1 MNGLLAFS
9 RLVDRVNEWIGKQV
23 GWLIFVAILVSAL
36 NAIVRKVFNYSSNGY
51 LELQWYLYGAAFML
65 AASWVIKTNDHVR
78 IDLIYGRLS
87 RNARNWIELLG
98 HIFFLMPFV
107 LVMIYFL
114 WPYVIRSYNS
124 GEMSANA
131 GGLIL
136 WPAKLMLLIGF
147 LQMFF
152 QGLSEI
158 IKRVGVMTGTYID
171 PNPYVTA
178 RDLAEQEA
186 QQLAAEIL
194 KAQQAEQAK

>member
-1 MNGLLAFS
+1 MKILLAFA
-9 RLVDRVNEWIGKQV
+9 RIVDAVNEFIGRQI

-98 HIFFLMPFV
+98 HLFFLMPFV

-124 GEMSANA
+124 GEMSPNA

-136 WPAKLMLLIGF
+136 WPAKMMLLIGF

-152 QGLSEI
+152 QAIAEI
-158 IKRVGVMTGTYID
+158 IKRVGVMTGTYDD

-186 QQLAAEIL
+186 KELAEEIL
-194 KAQQAEQAK
+194 KAQEARQ

>member
-1 MNGLLAFS
+1 M
-9 RLVDRVNEWIGKQV
+9 NEWIGKQV